1 MSLLAE
7 VFSFALSK
15 TSATVAIRASRMV
28 SSMSVL
34 ITFTLSDKGTS
45 GGSSP
50 MSANAAPPRARSRND
65 RESLQRLVRYHPSG
79 THTRT
84 RSTREESLVGCF
96 FFLRFPREFYCRMA
110 QASSWRPD
118 L

>member
-34 ITFTLSDKGTS
+34 ITFTLSDKGTA

-50 MSANAAPPRARSRND
+50 MSANAAAAALLARATTDS
-65 RESLQRLVRYHPSG
+65 PSG
-79 THTRT
+79 WCVIT
-84 RSTREESLVGCF
+84 
-96 FFLRFPREFYCRMA
+96 P
-110 QASSWRPD
+110 
-118 L
+118 

>member
-34 ITFTLSDKGTS
+34 ITFTLSDKGTA

-50 MSANAAPPRARSRND
+50 MSANAAPPRC
-65 RESLQRLVRYHPSG
+65 SLAQRQKEFGSG
-79 THTRT
+79 SCVITPHAQTHHTHQIHLRGITR
-84 RSTREESLVGCF
+84 C
-96 FFLRFPREFYCRMA
+96 RFIFC
-110 QASSWRPD
+110 
-118 L
+118 

>member
-1 MSLLAE
+1 MSLLVE

-65 RESLQRLVRYHPSG
+65 RESWQRLVRYHPSG
-79 THTRT
+79 THART
-84 RSTREESLVGCF
+84 RPPGRNHSLDVF
-96 FFLRFPREFYCRMA
+96 F
-110 QASSWRPD
+110 S
-118 L
+118 